1 MQSFIQFQKMVQ
13 EIQIK
18 QAKGDILTFLL
29 TYLLKY
35 ILTKGS
41 RKKSYFLVDRPL
53 RKNNFFYT
61 YLYILAQKL
70 RRIFFLSK
78 YVSGYFETK
87 KKK

>member
-53 RKNNFFYT
+53 RPLPPPLGLVAIWTFLFLFFC
-61 YLYILAQKL
+61 LKIAGNVFWQK
-70 RRIFFLSK
+70 K
-78 YVSGYFETK
+78 YPP
-87 KKK
+87 